1 MFLVHNS
8 AGNERAAE
16 KLGLIFRLCQ
26 TDFCLLEMSS
36 GLWSIEM
43 GQIQEARTAFI

>member
-1 MFLVHNS
+1 MHTS

-26 TDFCLLEMSS
+26 TDFCFLEMSS

-43 GQIQEARTAFI
+43 GQLQEAWTAFV